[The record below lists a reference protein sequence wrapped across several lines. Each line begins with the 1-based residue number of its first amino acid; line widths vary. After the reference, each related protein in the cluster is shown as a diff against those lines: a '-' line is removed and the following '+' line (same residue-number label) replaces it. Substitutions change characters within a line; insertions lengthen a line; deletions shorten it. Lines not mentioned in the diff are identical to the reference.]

1 MHHTPDN
8 SSGDWGCPGRAICG
22 FRSGTTN
29 ALKDIIMLKQQFAVL
44 NATLSELASS
54 YIMDRIFLP
63 VLNMQ
68 EIGGSGRG
76 FCSRLHD
83 QC

>member
-1 MHHTPDN
+1 
-8 SSGDWGCPGRAICG
+8 
-22 FRSGTTN
+22 
-29 ALKDIIMLKQQFAVL
+29 MLKQQLAAI
-44 NATLSELASS
+44 NSTLSELASS

-68 EIGGSGRG
+68 EIGGSGWG